1 MPAHLN
7 YCVAQQQIDDRL
19 RVAEAR
25 RSASREP
32 TQTHEDQ
39 RELVQSSLLRSQRQ
53 DRPTHRRWAW
63 PR

>member
-1 MPAHLN
+1 MPARLT
-7 YCVAQQQIDDRL
+7 YYVAQQQIEGRL

-39 RELVQSSLLRSQRQ
+39 RALVESSLLRSRRE
-53 DRPTHRRWAW
+53 DRPTHRRWA
-63 PR
+63 

>member
-7 YCVAQQQIDDRL
+7 YHVAQQQIDDRL

-25 RSASREP
+25 RNASRKP
-32 TQTHEDQ
+32 TQTHDDQ
-39 RELVQSSLLRSQRQ
+39 RELVESSLLRSRRA

>member
-7 YCVAQQQIDDRL
+7 VDVAQQQIDDRL
-19 RVAEAR
+19 RVADAR
-25 RSASREP
+25 RRASRES

-39 RELVQSSLLRSQRQ
+39 RELVESSLLRSRRE